1 MAFIGYMVISAV
13 QLGATVDY
21 AILYANGY
29 LENRQKYNKYDSA
42 IETLKSST
50 ASILTSGTILAI
62 SGFML
67 GIIST
72 NNVIVELGILIGRGA
87 VLSMISVFF
96 FLPTILILCDRLIET
111 TTLKTSFYKGEEKYE
126 KSSRIFK
133 RQPSAM
139 RACTVV
145 QNV

>member
-62 SGFML
+62 SGFIL

-96 FLPTILILCDRLIET
+96 FLPTILILCDRLIEK

-126 KSSRIFK
+126 KSFEI
-133 RQPSAM
+133 
-139 RACTVV
+139 
-145 QNV
+145 